1 MEIYNP
7 SGKQMQK
14 RELFRNASKDFE
26 PTKTY
31 AFSLRR
37 FCIIPEDSRREGER
51 KRGERG
57 LLLNISIIIS
67 KLFYFG
73 TVQKCCA

>member
-14 RELFRNASKDFE
+14 RELFRNASKDFK

-31 AFSLRR
+31 AFSLRTAEYLSILR
-37 FCIIPEDSRREGER
+37 VSVCVREEER
-51 KRGERG
+51 EYK
-57 LLLNISIIIS
+57 
-67 KLFYFG
+67 
-73 TVQKCCA
+73 

>member
-37 FCIIPEDSRREGER
+37 FCIIPEDSNSERGREREREG
-51 KRGERG
+51 
-57 LLLNISIIIS
+57 IASQ
-67 KLFYFG
+67 YFHHY
-73 TVQKCCA
+73 K

>member
-1 MEIYNP
+1 MEICTP

-31 AFSLRR
+31 AFSHRR
-37 FCIIPEDSRREGER
+37 FCIIPEDSKREGER
-51 KRGERG
+51 KRKRGRER
-57 LLLNISIIIS
+57 IASQ
-67 KLFYFG
+67 YFHHY
-73 TVQKCCA
+73 K

>member
-31 AFSLRR
+31 AFSLRTA
-37 FCIIPEDSRREGER
+37 EY
-51 KRGERG
+51 
-57 LLLNISIIIS
+57 LNILRVGVCE
-67 KLFYFG
+67 KEKEREY
-73 TVQKCCA
+73 K